1 MPLCVRVGVC
11 QINLW
16 VFNIRIINSFQG
28 KTSPIYLRIHK
39 FFSTAMQAPCTLP
52 VNYCF
57 PFPSRALRK
66 KAVSRFINLKFGR
79 KEIPADQNYKVN
91 LCRYY
96 IMNEMYFP
104 SVPF

>member
-28 KTSPIYLRIHK
+28 KMSPIYLRIRK
-39 FFSTAMQAPCTLP
+39 FFSTDMQAPCISHPFAIP

-66 KAVSRFINLKFGR
+66 KAVS
-79 KEIPADQNYKVN
+79 
-91 LCRYY
+91 
-96 IMNEMYFP
+96 
-104 SVPF
+104 